1 MRLLSI
7 DLKEVKFC
15 MNILDMEKK
24 LLETRKLST
33 EKDIKIFENTIE
45 KICSYK
51 KPEYIISLC
60 KGFCDDTEDYEVMYG
75 LVHAI
80 ENLGADNYLY
90 WTFFGMIN
98 MKEAKEWSKI
108 FMYGMLNDEIEFNRC
123 PDLIKKM
130 PQDNRIYIFDVLNE
144 IKNEDNEM
152 FGERIDMILK
162 QYKE

>member
-15 MNILDMEKK
+15 MNILDMEKN

-33 EKDIKIFENTIE
+33 EKDIKIFEHTIE
-45 KICSYK
+45 KICSYE

-90 WTFFGMIN
+90 WTFWGMIN

-123 PDLIKKM
+123 PLLD
-130 PQDNRIYIFDVLNE
+130 
-144 IKNEDNEM
+144 
-152 FGERIDMILK
+152 
-162 QYKE
+162 